1 MAKKA
6 TVRPLQ
12 RQQERAVFQF
22 HVVEGVHDADGQ
34 IQQDRKS
41 IKKVVAPAPRIV
53 VGADFN
59 QFEETFPPLFPY
71 RVIHLKA
78 SGVIRFA

>member
-1 MAKKA
+1 MRLHRMGRKTAYSI
-6 TVRPLQ
+6 
-12 RQQERAVFQF
+12 
-22 HVVEGVHDADGQ
+22 EGVHDADCQ

-59 QFEETFPPLFPY
+59 QFKETFPLLFPY

-78 SGVIRFA
+78 SGVILFV